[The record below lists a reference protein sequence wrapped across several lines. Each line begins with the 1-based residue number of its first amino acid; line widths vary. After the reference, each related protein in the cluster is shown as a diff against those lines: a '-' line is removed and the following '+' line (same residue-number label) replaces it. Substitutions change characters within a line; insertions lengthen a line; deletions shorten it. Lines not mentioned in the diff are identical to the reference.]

1 MMRIHR
7 RFIQH
12 RKLALVELLPGLFHR
27 PGNAPVNGNPRRLKG
42 GRSIGTDMAYY
53 HRLDPSCESWRA
65 LAAGAA
71 VAAIALLEIDLSSS
85 PVSASTI
92 TK

>member
-27 PGNAPVNGNPRRLKG
+27 PGNAP
-42 GRSIGTDMAYY
+42 
-53 HRLDPSCESWRA
+53 
-65 LAAGAA
+65 
-71 VAAIALLEIDLSSS
+71 
-85 PVSASTI
+85 
-92 TK
+92 